1 MYRYAVEAV
10 KTLNRDTAL
19 GCSVLRIGEE
29 YVGVKRGSFG
39 RHTKLHN
46 NIIIML
52 AYCLLLL
59 DSGYCT

>member
-1 MYRYAVEAV
+1 V
-10 KTLNRDTAL
+10 KILNRVTAP

-29 YVGVKRGSFG
+29 YVGVKTGRFG

-52 AYCLLLL
+52 AHCLPLL
-59 DSGYCT
+59 DSGNSM

>member
-10 KTLNRDTAL
+10 KILNGDTAL
-19 GCSVLRIGEE
+19 GCSVLRIREE
-29 YVGVKRGSFG
+29 YVDVIRGRFG

-52 AYCLLLL
+52 VYCLLLIV
-59 DSGYCT
+59 SGNCM